1 MSRYCQWLSCNK
13 SNSKLQFITQHVQVF
28 TASFNTCLQSCD
40 EALHCLVDW
49 THSDWL
55 QAIPSAGRV
64 FSASAETCDI
74 VWTIQWIVVRQFGGY
89 SCLPMNFVQLLAS
102 HVHCMCKLEK
112 WPSSLKGNNFWDE
125 QVIQVKF
132 LGTVW
137 SHVFLKCETF
147 ILKST
152 RYENSELYLLS
163 ALWATF

>member
-112 WPSSLKGNNFWDE
+112 WPSSLKGNNFWD
-125 QVIQVKF
+125 
-132 LGTVW
+132 GT
-137 SHVFLKCETF
+137 SYSSEIYRKC
-147 ILKST
+147 LKSCILEMWK
-152 RYENSELYLLS
+152 YYPEIYP
-163 ALWATF
+163 LWE